1 MKFRRIKGIS
11 IILPSV
17 KMKVWLMI
25 YDFFATR
32 KTNTYLFLRCI
43 LKQTVMRIRTI
54 LLGIFFLFTAC
65 TLHAQLKYGIRG
77 GINSSNI
84 ATDSQYLKDLIT
96 NNEYLI
102 DFNTGSLGFHIG
114 GLLQIN
120 MSNFF
125 IEPQL
130 LYTSVNNDVK
140 YVQRSWLPATDPD
153 SFGQWQE
160 NEDLG
165 RQKLSKVDLPVI
177 FGYRFGP
184 LRVVAGPVGTMIVN
198 TKFVDLDAYNLAQNY
213 KTATIGYQA
222 GIGLELSSLV
232 IDVKYEGNLSS
243 IGDGI
248 TIGNKQYNFDQ
259 RMSQWILSVGF
270 VFGDY

>member
-1 MKFRRIKGIS
+1 
-11 IILPSV
+11 
-17 KMKVWLMI
+17 
-25 YDFFATR
+25 
-32 KTNTYLFLRCI
+32 
-43 LKQTVMRIRTI
+43 MRIRTI
-54 LLGIFFLFTAC
+54 FVSTIILFTAC
-65 TLHAQLKYGIRG
+65 TLNAQLKYGIRG

-84 ATDSQYLKDLIT
+84 ATDSDYLKDLIN

-102 DFNTGSLGFHIG
+102 DFNTGSLGFHVG

-120 MSNFF
+120 MLNFF

-130 LYTSVNNDVK
+130 LYTSVNNDVR
-140 YVQRSWLPATDPD
+140 YVERSWLPATDPD

-160 NEDLG
+160 SEDLG
-165 RQKLSKVDLPVI
+165 KQKLSKVDLPLI

-184 LRVVAGPVGTMIVN
+184 LRLVAGPVATMIVN
-198 TKFVDLDAYNLAQNY
+198 TKFVDLDIHNLVQDY

-232 IDVKYEGNLSS
+232 IDVKYEGNLST

-248 TIGNKQYNFDQ
+248 TIGNTDYSFDQ